1 MTDFQELVL
10 VFGGLYVLECVLWL
24 PLGSFVFRRPVFGRW
39 RSSETGW
46 PLSLIRTILHLGP
59 LAPPFGRL
67 FAGGNSAL
75 RIDMTGIWTSAT
87 DIETGSATTLCARWT
102 ETFAVTAD
110 GKKLRCNGKPIAQF
124 VSPVN
129 ALRIANH
136 IARLREATESDRKA
150 LLATEFRRCLDDS
163 AIRERLVALRNATR
177 RLNVACQTEFA
188 LLIIAFPVLAS
199 TFGYRILLMPL
210 ALMLLLSIFIA
221 HQFDRAFQ
229 RLHGWPHPERG
240 LTKAMMILWPI
251 SAIRAGDH
259 LAQWSLSEFHPLAI
273 SSVLCSREEFLIEGS
288 RYLRKEFFQI
298 PMAVPSDNGGQP
310 DEGTDWYSLC
320 WREALGAF
328 LERNGWSLEQLLRAP
343 RKESAD
349 SRSYCPRCCYQY
361 RLERGYC
368 AECRLSLV
376 SLDMDPSPIP

>member
-24 PLGSFVFRRPVFGRW
+24 PRSSFVFRRSLFGRW

-46 PLSLIRTILHLGP
+46 PLSLIRTILYLGP
-59 LAPPFGRL
+59 LTPPFGRL
-67 FAGGNSAL
+67 FAGGHSAL
-75 RIDMTGIWTSAT
+75 RTDMTGIWTAAT
-87 DIETGSATTLCARWT
+87 DIETGGATTLCARWT
-102 ETFAVTAD
+102 ETFVVTAD

-124 VSPVN
+124 VSPLN

-136 IARLREATESDRKA
+136 IARLREASESDRKA
-150 LLATEFRRCLDDS
+150 LVETEFRRCLDDA
-163 AIRERLVALRNATR
+163 AIRERLITLRNATR
-177 RLNVACQTEFA
+177 GLHVACQTEFV
-188 LLIIAFPVLAS
+188 LLLIAFPVLAT
-199 TFGYRILLMPL
+199 TFGYRVLVMPL
-210 ALMLLLSIFIA
+210 AVLLFLNIFIA
-221 HQFDRAFQ
+221 HRFDRAFQ
-229 RLHGWPHPERG
+229 RLHGRPHPERG

-251 SAIRAGDH
+251 AAIRAQDQ
-259 LAQWSLSEFHPLAI
+259 LTQWSLSEFHPLAI
-273 SSVLCSREEFLIEGS
+273 SSVLCSREEFLTEGS
-288 RYLRKEFFQI
+288 RYLRKEFFKI
-298 PMAVPSDNGGQP
+298 PTALPSDDGGQP
-310 DEGTDWYSLC
+310 NEGTDWYSLR

-376 SLDMDPSPIP
+376 SLEVDPSPLP